1 MLYLKTPSKLVLCH
15 FEILS
20 HCHTF
25 GPLIYGMTRVWLKLM
40 ELHIGETYINIARL
54 FEYQGDRDVRLSES
68 SDLNLNTVWGPIM
81 GRVQLMGMFHTFA
94 LIVISLIN

>member
-25 GPLIYGMTRVWLKLM
+25 GPLIYGMTHLRKKKQQSV
-40 ELHIGETYINIARL
+40 L
-54 FEYQGDRDVRLSES
+54 FREVK
-68 SDLNLNTVWGPIM
+68 
-81 GRVQLMGMFHTFA
+81 
-94 LIVISLIN
+94 SLPGII